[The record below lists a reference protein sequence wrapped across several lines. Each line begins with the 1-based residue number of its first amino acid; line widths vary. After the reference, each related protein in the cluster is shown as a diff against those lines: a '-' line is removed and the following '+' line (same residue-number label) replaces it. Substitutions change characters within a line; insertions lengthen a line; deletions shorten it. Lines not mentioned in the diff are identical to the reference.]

1 VAREYRSEPARA
13 GIRFIVAGRL
23 VSPVFWPDTPQ
34 LMPQALDPD
43 AFGELA
49 HQLLLNSL
57 RGHPPQEASPKKKP
71 PKKKPP
77 KSDSRGTG
85 GGGVHDRVSDVTVV
99 TTIPAVSR
107 HLDTSRAVGHP
118 AHPAG

>member
-1 VAREYRSEPARA
+1 
-13 GIRFIVAGRL
+13 
-23 VSPVFWPDTPQ
+23 
-34 LMPQALDPD
+34 MPQALDPD
-43 AFGELA
+43 AFRELA

-77 KSDSRGTG
+77 KSDSRASG